1 VVQFRNHTR
10 LQGGRGM
17 ILRDFFGHLYDVVF
31 RMLPHRDKTGLMK
44 IGNPRRDSPVLVTG
58 NYTETVRRLRKAL
71 KGENVWL
78 LVANS
83 KGINVWCAAG
93 GGHLTHHDVIS
104 AVVTSGAEAK
114 IDNHELVLPQL
125 GATGIERQKITEAT
139 GWTTIW
145 GPARLED
152 LPSFLHQGRR
162 ATPRQRFMR
171 FPLWE
176 RLEIAVMW
184 VIPMIII
191 GILLFALLGGWRV
204 GFAVGVVVCV
214 LVFGIFAALPWIR
227 VTGQLRWV
235 TFSLFALSGFAFGSM
250 VLWIFGGVSVRDL
263 SLTGT
268 AAVVAMALLSID
280 LTGTTP
286 WYGSNIN
293 TFRNQA
299 HIDLVADRCTGVSE
313 CVQVCPRNVF
323 RMNALERRVEVV
335 LPADCI
341 QCGACIVQCPRDA
354 LRFRYDDGRIVEPG
368 TIRRTRMNMVGR
380 RTVQLPEKKE

>member
-1 VVQFRNHTR
+1 MT
-10 LQGGRGM
+10 
-17 ILRDFFGHLYDVVF
+17 LRDSFGHLYDVVF

-44 IGNPRRDSPVLVTG
+44 IGNPGRDSSVLVTG

-71 KGENVWL
+71 KGENLWL

-114 IDNHELVLPQL
+114 IDNHTLVLPQL

-152 LPSFLHQGRR
+152 LPSFLHQGHR

-176 RLEIAVMW
+176 RLEIAAMW
-184 VIPMIII
+184 AIPMIII
-191 GILLFALLGGWRV
+191 GILLFAWLGGWRV
-204 GFAVGVVVCV
+204 GFAVGAVVCAI
-214 LVFGIFAALPWIR
+214 VFGIFATLPWLR
-227 VTGQLRWV
+227 VTGPRRWV
-235 TFSLFALSGFAFGSM
+235 TFALFALFGFAFGTTI
-250 VLWIFGGVSVRDL
+250 LWISGGTSVRDL
-263 SLTGT
+263 SLTGA
-268 AAVVAMALLSID
+268 AAVVAMAMLSID
-280 LTGTTP
+280 LAGTTP
-286 WYGSNIN
+286 WYGSYIN
-293 TFRNQA
+293 TFRNKA
-299 HIDLVADRCTGVSE
+299 HIDLVADRCTGASE
-313 CVQVCPRNVF
+313 CIQVCPRNVF
-323 RMNALERRVEVV
+323 RINGLKRKVEVV
-335 LPADCI
+335 RPDDCI

-354 LRFRYDDGRIVEPG
+354 LRFRYDDGRIVEPA
-368 TIRRTRMNMVGR
+368 TIRKTRMNMVGR
-380 RTVQLPEKKE
+380 RTIQLPEKKD

>member
-1 VVQFRNHTR
+1 MT
-10 LQGGRGM
+10 
-17 ILRDFFGHLYDVVF
+17 LRDSFGHLYDVVF

-44 IGNPRRDSPVLVTG
+44 IGNPGRDSSVLVTG

-71 KGENVWL
+71 KGENLWL

-114 IDNHELVLPQL
+114 IDNHTLVLPQL

-152 LPSFLHQGRR
+152 LPSFLHQGQR

-184 VIPMIII
+184 AFPMIII
-191 GILLFALLGGWRV
+191 GILLFTLLGGWRV
-204 GFAVGVVVCV
+204 GLAVGVVVSAI
-214 LVFGIFAALPWIR
+214 VFGIFAALPWLK
-227 VTGQLRWV
+227 VTGQLRFV
-235 TFSLFALSGFAFGSM
+235 TFALFALIGFAFGITF
-250 VLWIFGGVSVRDL
+250 LWISGGASVRDL
-263 SLTGT
+263 SLTGV
-268 AAVVAMALLSID
+268 AAVLAMALLSID
-280 LTGTTP
+280 LAGTTP

-293 TFRNQA
+293 TFRNQV

-313 CVQVCPRNVF
+313 CVHVCPRNVF
-323 RMNALERRVEVV
+323 RMNALKRRVEVV
-335 LPADCI
+335 RPGDCI

-354 LRFRYDDGRIVEPG
+354 LRFRYDDGRVVEPA

-380 RTVQLPEKKE
+380 RTVQLTEREE